1 MLNKNCENVNPQ
13 NVITRGKSLTLTVP
27 EVGGD
32 SGLLRLVMRSTSS
45 SLLVLYRDVDTLE
58 SNTVET
64 GTCAFGVNSRALYYA
79 YITLIFENAPIMQS
93 FRAPPNNG
101 CLCDES

>member
-32 SGLLRLVMRSTSS
+32 SSLLRLVMRSTSS
-45 SLLVLYRDVDTLE
+45 SSLVLYMDVDTLE

-64 GTCAFGVNSRALYYA
+64 GLLAHALLGSIA
-79 YITLIFENAPIMQS
+79 ELYILRLYLRM
-93 FRAPPNNG
+93 R
-101 CLCDES
+101 L